1 MPLLP
6 TGCPSCHAPLSVSRL
21 VCGTCQ
27 TQLEGA
33 FDLPR
38 LLRLAPDDLE
48 FVVRFVRTS
57 GSLKAMAKQYGQ
69 SYPTIRNRLNVII
82 EQLGGADDD
91 QGAKDDERHRILDG
105 LAKGTMSVV
114 VAERRL
120 KALS

>member
-21 VCGTCQ
+21 MCGTCQ

-38 LLRLAPDDLE
+38 LLRLAPGDLE

-69 SYPTIRNRLNVII
+69 SYPTIRNRLNAII
-82 EQLGGADDD
+82 EQLGGADD
-91 QGAKDDERHRILDG
+91 QGTGDDERHRILDG
-105 LAKGTMSVV
+105 LAKGTMTVV
-114 VAERRL
+114 AAERRL
-120 KALS
+120 KALT